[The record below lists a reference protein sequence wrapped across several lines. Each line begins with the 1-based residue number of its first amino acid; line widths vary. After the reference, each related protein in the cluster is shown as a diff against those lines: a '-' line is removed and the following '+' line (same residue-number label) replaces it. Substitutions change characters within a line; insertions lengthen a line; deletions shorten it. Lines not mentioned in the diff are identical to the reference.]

1 MLFDPDLALKQ
12 FDSELEIIKTF
23 FPIRL
28 SYYHKR
34 KVWLCNKLEAE
45 AKKLQNQARFILE
58 KLAGDLPIEN
68 KKKSLIVSMLISK
81 KFDSDPV
88 KKWQSSIGD
97 SVSDCVQ
104 LLGYRRLQRD
114 IEIILNNLVL
124 LSSGLYQLILSW
136 QKQLIFLNE
145 LNELVTAKMIELNEL
160 VKEI

>member
-104 LLGYRRLQRD
+104 LQLRD
-114 IEIILNNLVL
+114 RDNYLISNNLVL
-124 LSSGLYQLILSW
+124 LSYSDGSTDMECVLLG
-136 QKQLIFLNE
+136 
-145 LNELVTAKMIELNEL
+145 
-160 VKEI
+160 